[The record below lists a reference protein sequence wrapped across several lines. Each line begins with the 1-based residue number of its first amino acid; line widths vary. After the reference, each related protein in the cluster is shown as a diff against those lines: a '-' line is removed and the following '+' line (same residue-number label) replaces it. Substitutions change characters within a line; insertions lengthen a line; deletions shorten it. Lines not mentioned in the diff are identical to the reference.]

1 MNASLVIFLVGIV
14 FFKSCSYTTF
24 IFQLHS
30 STEPSDSVCWMK
42 LLFLHQCS
50 CIILKRSLFFLYIA
64 MVDGLTSKTIS
75 WEKEKGIEFTYDGV
89 STFFKKLV
97 S

>member
-1 MNASLVIFLVGIV
+1 MFMTANATIIEIPSVIWFCLSDETSFPATV
-14 FFKSCSYTTF
+14 FVYNFKT
-24 IFQLHS
+24 
-30 STEPSDSVCWMK
+30 V
-42 LLFLHQCS
+42 
-50 CIILKRSLFFLYIA
+50 SLFMYIA
-64 MVDGLTSKTIS
+64 MVDGLTSKTIA

>member
-1 MNASLVIFLVGIV
+1 M
-14 FFKSCSYTTF
+14 
-24 IFQLHS
+24 
-30 STEPSDSVCWMK
+30 
-42 LLFLHQCS
+42 
-50 CIILKRSLFFLYIA
+50 YIA